1 LRLTVIGCG
10 TAQPQPDTPA
20 SGLLVESGDTRL
32 LLDCGQGVV
41 SRLERHLDPRELT
54 GVVVGHLHADHY
66 IDLVSLRYLFP
77 WGDRV
82 PNRLPVYLPPGGIE
96 HMTALAG
103 AISERPTFFD
113 DSFEIADY
121 ERGGTLEVGELRIRL
136 IPGLHYVPACG
147 VEVTD
152 PGGRRFVYAGDTGP
166 NDELVSIARGADL
179 FACEATLTSAA
190 DDDPRR
196 GHVTPDEALDMAAAA
211 RAARTV
217 LVHYP
222 SARRAALADAVAARD
237 MNAVVALP
245 DMKLTVGEEEPGWD
259 GQAVIKP
266 SRIQVA

>member
-20 SGLLVESGDTRL
+20 SGLLIESGDTRL
-32 LLDCGQGVV
+32 LLDCGQGVI
-41 SRLERHLDPRELT
+41 SRLEHHLDPRELT

-82 PNRLPVYLPPGGIE
+82 PNRLPVYLPPGGVE
-96 HMTALAG
+96 HMTGLAG

-113 DSFEIADY
+113 DSFEIIDY
-121 ERGGTLEVGELRIRL
+121 VRGGTIQVGELRIRL

-147 VEVTD
+147 VELLD
-152 PGGRRFVYAGDTGP
+152 PAGRRFVYAGDTGP
-166 NDELVSIARGADL
+166 TDELVSIARGADM
-179 FACEATLTSAA
+179 FACEATLATAA

-196 GHVTPDEALDMAAAA
+196 GHLTGEEALDMAAAA
-211 RAARTV
+211 GVARTV

-222 SARRAALADAVAARD
+222 SARRTALKELVAARD
-237 MNAVVALP
+237 IDAVVALP
-245 DMKLTVGEEEPGWD
+245 DLELTVGAEAPKWD
-259 GQAVIKP
+259 GIAKP